1 MKLQVYVSQH
11 CVPCSR
17 SAALGQ
23 AVASHFEDMTV
34 EVLNLDD
41 PAVSRPDLVFAV
53 PTFLLDGWLLCL
65 GNQEEEW
72 LIQRV
77 QRVQRVMQDH
87 SVGALRQGASG
98 A

>member
-1 MKLQVYVSQH
+1 MKLQVYISQH
-11 CVPCSR
+11 CIPCSR

-34 EVLNLDD
+34 EILNLDD
-41 PAVSRPDLVFAV
+41 PAVPRPDLVFAA

-72 LIQRV
+72 LIQRIK
-77 QRVQRVMQDH
+77 RVQRMKHEQGIGEVPQ
-87 SVGALRQGASG
+87 VANGA
-98 A
+98 